1 MSMWQKNKIYWEE
14 SATNYYLREDLFVL
28 SVHSKHEIN
37 LLIKNNIGTDL
48 NNKTHCEA
56 IQRYGK

>member
-1 MSMWQKNKIYWEE
+1 
-14 SATNYYLREDLFVL
+14 LL

-48 NNKTHCEA
+48 NNKAHCEM
-56 IQRYGK
+56 ILKYGKELELTKTNRTYAKVMYL